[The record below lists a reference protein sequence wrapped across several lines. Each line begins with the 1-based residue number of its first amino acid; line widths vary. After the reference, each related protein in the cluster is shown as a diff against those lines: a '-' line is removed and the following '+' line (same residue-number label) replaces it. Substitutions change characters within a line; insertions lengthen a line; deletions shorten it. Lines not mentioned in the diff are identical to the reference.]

1 MSYRLLLL
9 DAGFTLLA
17 PRRSLADALSGVL
30 AEDGH
35 TVTDDELRAAWE
47 VADRWFWD
55 EYHRDGNDTW
65 TDDDRISDYWRQYH
79 ALMLDHLGMEAQ
91 REILDRVLA
100 SQFATD
106 AWELY
111 PDVLPML
118 EAVRSRGDV
127 QIGIVSDWGSNLRDI
142 VTGLGLDRYLDFVL
156 ASGAIG
162 LAKPNPAFFRV
173 ALERADLDAADA
185 LMVGDSYR
193 ADVRGA
199 WGAGVDALWLDRR
212 EGPSLNALAGDAP
225 TDVRRIHSLDEVPVI
240 LLGGS
245 GRLPRGAGIDAGPS
259 ASG

>member
-91 REILDRVLA
+91 REVLDRVLA

-118 EAVRSRGDV
+118 E
-127 QIGIVSDWGSNLRDI
+127 GS
-142 VTGLGLDRYLDFVL
+142 
-156 ASGAIG
+156 A
-162 LAKPNPAFFRV
+162 
-173 ALERADLDAADA
+173 
-185 LMVGDSYR
+185 
-193 ADVRGA
+193 RGA
-199 WGAGVDALWLDRR
+199 TCRSASSATG
-212 EGPSLNALAGDAP
+212 AP
-225 TDVRRIHSLDEVPVI
+225 TCATS
-240 LLGGS
+240 
-245 GRLPRGAGIDAGPS
+245 
-259 ASG
+259 